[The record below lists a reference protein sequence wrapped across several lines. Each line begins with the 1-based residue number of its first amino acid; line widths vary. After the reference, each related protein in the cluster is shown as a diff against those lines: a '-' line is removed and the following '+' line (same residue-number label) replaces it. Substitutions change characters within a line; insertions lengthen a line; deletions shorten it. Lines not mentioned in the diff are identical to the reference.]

1 MNGGYVEAYDPRRA
15 GRVSLSQLRHGNAT
29 SLPADLLFAV
39 LLSKSLLAL
48 ALHVAKDW
56 LFAQGRSPWALAAL
70 VQGVGAVGL
79 LAMSWSA
86 GQQRGSKARTEP
98 PSRLYPVFFAL
109 ETLCAFLSIS
119 RISILRFILL
129 TSFAPLWARGLPFV
143 KAGGRKAVERS
154 NAFAMTAAMVVIA
167 YLADST
173 LSSNASR
180 SGYVYLLFHLLSSGH
195 RAEIFAAHNGDE
207 RQKARMHAVG
217 ASLAA
222 AIAGALALL
231 HSFLASSSS
240 ASSVG
245 ATSSSPSSFATPDA
259 SFSLDTFGILLL
271 SATFIVGD
279 PLLVRSLLA
288 HFPPAKLLTSG
299 WPIAAS
305 ASAFIGYVGFGRGI
319 SLGEAAVGII
329 AWNAISHI
337 ASTDPRAT
345 VVPASSGVST
355 GTSSPNQP
363 LVQRL
368 STFYRHLRST
378 IKSILASP
386 ESRRIYFFLCL
397 NLAYMFV
404 QMAYGI
410 WTNSLGLISDS
421 IHMFFDCLA
430 LAMGLFA
437 SVMATWPS
445 NDVFTFGY
453 TRVETLSGFAN
464 GIFLCL
470 ISVFIVFEAV
480 ERLIDPPEM
489 NTGQLL
495 TVSAVG
501 LAVNL
506 VGMFATGHGHHGH
519 SHGGGGGGGGGHSH
533 GHSHTPVRSKST
545 PFLTDKEEKDEDTHG
560 HNGHSHNGA
569 SHAHAHS
576 HSTPTRSAHQRSHSH
591 AASPSA
597 ATSPTHARSP
607 SLHAHSHASPASA
620 HSHSHGDA
628 HAHDEQGCGA
638 EEEHED
644 DEDEPGAA
652 GGGHSH
658 NMKGVFLHVMADT
671 LGSVGVIISTLLIN
685 RYGWTGF
692 DPLASIFIAV
702 LIFASVVPL
711 VVDSGKLLMLDMGDE
726 TEADV
731 RKALSAVQR
740 IEGVASYT
748 KPRFW
753 QKDPSSMVGS
763 ICIQLAPAPGD
774 YSAQQ
779 GRAPL
784 RYADVDKV
792 TAKVRRAL
800 RSTIGGL
807 DDLTIQVERSS
818 SLVE

>member
-56 LFAQGRSPWALAAL
+56 LFAQGRSPWTLAAL

-79 LAMSWSA
+79 LALSWSA
-86 GQQRGSKARTEP
+86 GQQSGSKSRTEP
-98 PSRLYPVFFAL
+98 PSRLYPLFFAL

-129 TSFAPLWARGLPFV
+129 TSFAPLWARGLPFL

-154 NAFAMTAAMVVIA
+154 NAFAMTTAMVVVA

-173 LSSNASR
+173 LSSNTSR
-180 SGYVYLLFHLLSSGH
+180 TGYVYLLFHLLSSGQ

-217 ASLAA
+217 ASFAA
-222 AIAGALALL
+222 AGAGALALL
-231 HSFLASSSS
+231 HPLLVSSPAASTAAAASSSS
-240 ASSVG
+240 
-245 ATSSSPSSFATPDA
+245 SSFATPEA
-259 SFSLDTFGILLL
+259 SFSLDTIGVFLL

-288 HFPPAKLLTSG
+288 HFPPAKLLSSG
-299 WPIAAS
+299 WPIAAG

-319 SLGEAAVGII
+319 SLGEAAVGVIG
-329 AWNAISHI
+329 WNAISHI

-355 GTSSPNQP
+355 GTSSPNRSI
-363 LVQRL
+363 VQRL

-437 SVMATWPS
+437 SVMASWPS

-453 TRVETLSGFAN
+453 SRVETLSGFAN

-545 PFLTDKEEKDEDTHG
+545 PFLTDKEEKEESAHS
-560 HNGHSHNGA
+560 HNGHSHNGT

-597 ATSPTHARSP
+597 STSPTHARSP
-607 SLHAHSHASPASA
+607 SLHAHSHPSPAPA
-620 HSHSHGDA
+620 HSHSHGDE
-628 HAHDEQGCGA
+628 HAHDEHGCGA
-638 EEEHED
+638 EEEDE
-644 DEDEPGAA
+644 EDEHGAA
-652 GGGHSH
+652 PGGHSH

-740 IEGVASYT
+740 IEGVASFT

-763 ICIQLAPAPGD
+763 ICIQLVPAPGD
-774 YSAQQ
+774 YSAQR

-784 RYADVDKV
+784 HYADVDKV

-818 SLVE
+818 SLAD